1 MSRKNPRQVGNLEE
15 HSGNSFISSIAE
27 RSDMSLLWQ
36 IERHLKETGTPPT
49 LFGRRAVR
57 DPRLVHHLRRG
68 RQPGQRMDRRVLA
81 FINSH
86 NKEATKCDRYFQASK
101 AHCGDTSTGRSEEH

>member
-1 MSRKNPRQVGNLEE
+1 
-15 HSGNSFISSIAE
+15 
-27 RSDMSLLWQ
+27 MSLLWQ

-57 DPRLVHHLRRG
+57 DPRLVHDLRRG
-68 RQPGQRMDRRVLA
+68 RQPGQRMERRVLA

-86 NKEATKCDRYFQASK
+86 NKEATKCDR
-101 AHCGDTSTGRSEEH
+101 